1 MASFS
6 AHLNVEARID
16 GLGHGRFLFRG
27 LHVQR
32 LIGLGAPLKEHGQ
45 VNSPL
50 YQLIAPLCVL

>member
-6 AHLNVEARID
+6 AHLNVEARI
-16 GLGHGRFLFRG
+16 GGVGYGRFLFRG

-45 VNSPL
+45 MNSPL
-50 YQLIAPLCVL
+50 YQLIAPL